1 MYSRCRRC
9 VQGSPRRQRRTSTRR
24 CRIFPKI
31 LASSS
36 RTIAPST
43 AGSCAGSSLNN
54 LEVTEALT
62 AEEALERVLEKGE
75 QYELVVM
82 DQHFDAGTMTGSEA
96 IAQLR
101 AKGAGREVIILCS
114 GNNSQS
120 TTGKAANSV
129 QADATWGKPWPDWRN
144 GDMQRQLAP
153 LFAHARP

>member
-1 MYSRCRRC
+1 MP
-9 VQGSPRRQRRTSTRR
+9 GT
-24 CRIFPKI
+24 F
-31 LASSS
+31 
-36 RTIAPST
+36 APHECIRGT
-43 AGSCAGSSLNN
+43 AQ
-54 LEVTEALT
+54 
-62 AEEALERVLEKGE
+62 ALERVLEKGE

-153 LFAHARP
+153 LSNATRRRRTPEGAPDEY